1 VPRLL
6 QRFEQSIRRGF
17 RHGFSGFNHHHSTG
31 GFHRLTSKRTTD
43 ATDLLEP
50 QLWWCSSAHSSLHRL
65 IAREKP
71 TLMLKGGLNPNE
83 VRMVSRLKTTPRTL
97 ATRPL
102 T

>member
-50 QLWWCSSAHSSLHRL
+50 QLWLCSAAHSSVHCL

>member
-31 GFHRLTSKRTTD
+31 GFHRLTSKRTTH
-43 ATDLLEP
+43 ATNLLEP
-50 QLWWCSSAHSSLHRL
+50 QLWWCSAAHSSVHRL

-97 ATRPL
+97 ATCPL

>member
-31 GFHRLTSKRTTD
+31 GFHRLTSKRTTH
-43 ATDLLEP
+43 ATNLLEP
-50 QLWWCSSAHSSLHRL
+50 QLWWCSADHSSVHRL